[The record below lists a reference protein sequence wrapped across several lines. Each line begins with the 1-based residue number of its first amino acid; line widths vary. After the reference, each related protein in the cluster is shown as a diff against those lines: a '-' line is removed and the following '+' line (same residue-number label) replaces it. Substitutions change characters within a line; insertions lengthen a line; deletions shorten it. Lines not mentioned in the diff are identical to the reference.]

1 MFLFTSISNFF
12 EQGGSKGESDEDA
25 ALPREGHTKLPK
37 FLKLIKQHC
46 NDDNLLKIYETQ
58 NKVEF

>member
-37 FLKLIKQHC
+37 FLKLIKQRC
-46 NDDNLLKIYETQ
+46 NDDNKLTRFET
-58 NKVEF
+58 